1 MNGSESSSATE
12 VQASTAEKADN
23 DPGAAPDKVT
33 GLTAVKSDSETKA
46 KLVWKASK
54 DAEKY
59 MVYIDGEY
67 VGETVDTAYVLSGLD
82 ASRTYKAMVF
92 AVSAKNRK
100 SDRAAISFKTTE
112 LQEESLHISSVA
124 AFSAITVKNGTAFE
138 QLTLPKSVQVTL
150 NSGETQELE
159 VTWQKGNYNGTVAG
173 TYTLYGDIKLSK
185 NILNPDN
192 KKASIAV
199 TVEKGQT
206 GTNPGPN
213 PTPNPGPGPVP
224 DPGVK
229 PEPKKGD
236 VVDSPDG
243 SRYKVLD
250 VKNKTAMLVSV
261 KNKKKA
267 TMNVPATVM
276 LNGYKHKVVQIGDK
290 VMKRNSKLKKVVLGK
305 YVTTIG
311 KRAFMNCKNLKSVQL
326 KGKVLKT
333 IKSGAFKKTSAKLVV
348 SAKKMSKKQ
357 KVKLLKNLKKA
368 GAGKKTKVK

>member
-1 MNGSESSSATE
+1 M
-12 VQASTAEKADN
+12 
-23 DPGAAPDKVT
+23 
-33 GLTAVKSDSETKA
+33 
-46 KLVWKASK
+46 
-54 DAEKY
+54 
-59 MVYIDGEY
+59 
-67 VGETVDTAYVLSGLD
+67 
-82 ASRTYKAMVF
+82 
-92 AVSAKNRK
+92 
-100 SDRAAISFKTTE
+100 
-112 LQEESLHISSVA
+112 HISSVA

-192 KKASIAV
+192 KKASITV